1 MRRFLAPILA
11 AACIPPPAEPDAR
24 ARLRAAMEGRPREAR
39 IATLNRAL
47 ADPSALVRAAAA
59 RILGMEFLLA
69 PSEMKPLAA
78 LLDDRDFAVRAEAAR
93 ALLAQIPLAPREPQ
107 VQAPVPGRV
116 AARPPPRTPA
126 IPGRDPFA
134 AAGAMNREN
143 LRALTELRAAIEAR
157 ARGLPGAP
165 PAESVLRLLD
175 RTTLGPSVPVPLG
188 SQVLPP

>member
-1 MRRFLAPILA
+1 MRNSLALILAA

-24 ARLRAAMEGRPREAR
+24 ARLRAAIEGRPREAR
-39 IATLNRAL
+39 LATLNRAL
-47 ADPSALVRAAAA
+47 SDPSPRLRAAAA

-93 ALLAQIPLAPREPQ
+93 ALLAQIPLAPREPPPP
-107 VQAPVPGRV
+107 APTPSRVP
-116 AARPPPRTPA
+116 ARPTGAPA

-134 AAGAMNREN
+134 AVGAMNREN

-175 RTTLGPSVPVPLG
+175 RTTLGPSVPVPVG
-188 SQVLPP
+188 SQALPP